1 MLQPAT
7 MALYPALLFT
17 MLEISLL
24 SLFITGLLGGVHCL
38 GMCGGIVT
46 AISVTGQGSK
56 PWLLLGYNLGRLGS
70 YVLIG
75 ALLGGLAQWGVAQA
89 DFRPLQLGLFAAANV
104 LMILLG
110 LYLAGLSGAV
120 TRIERLGQPLWRKLQ
135 PLTRRLLPL
144 RHGWQSV
151 LVGALWGWLPCGL
164 VYTASLAALASQ
176 RATDGAL
183 VMLSFGLGTLPNLL
197 LMGVFAQR
205 LGQWKQQR
213 PVRLL
218 AGLAVSAIGC
228 WHLAQLLLSAW
239 R

>member
-1 MLQPAT
+1 
-7 MALYPALLFT
+7 

-24 SLFITGLLGGVHCL
+24 SLFLTGLLGGVHCL

-56 PWLLLGYNLGRLGS
+56 PLLLLGYNLGRLTS
-70 YVLIG
+70 YVVIG
-75 ALLGGLAQWGVAQA
+75 ALLGGLAQWGIAQA

-104 LMILLG
+104 LLILLG
-110 LYLAGLSGAV
+110 LYLAGLSAAV
-120 TRIERLGQPLWRKLQ
+120 TRLEKLGQPLWRSLQ

-151 LVGALWGWLPCGL
+151 LVGALWGWVPCGL
-164 VYTASLAALASQ
+164 VYTASLSALASQ
-176 RATDGAL
+176 SASSGAL

-197 LMGVFAQR
+197 LMGAFASK
-205 LGQWKQQR
+205 LGQWKRQR

-218 AGLAVSAIGC
+218 AGLTVSAMGA
-228 WHLAQLLLSAW
+228 WHLLQLLLNAS

>member
-1 MLQPAT
+1 
-7 MALYPALLFT
+7 

-24 SLFITGLLGGVHCL
+24 SLFLTGLLGGVHCL

-46 AISVTGQGSK
+46 AISVTGRGNK
-56 PWLLLGYNLGRLGS
+56 PLLLLGYNLGRLAS
-70 YVLIG
+70 YVAIG

-89 DFRPLQLGLFAAANV
+89 DFRPLQLALFAAANV
-104 LMILLG
+104 LLILLG

-120 TRIERLGQPLWRKLQ
+120 TRIEKLGQPLWRSLQ

-151 LVGALWGWLPCGL
+151 LVGAVWGWVPCGL
-164 VYTASLAALASQ
+164 VYTASLSALASQ
-176 RATDGAL
+176 SAASGAL

-197 LMGVFAQR
+197 LMGAFASK

-218 AGLAVSAIGC
+218 AGLTVSAMGA
-228 WHLAQLLLSAW
+228 WHLLQLLLNAS

>member
-1 MLQPAT
+1 
-7 MALYPALLFT
+7 

-24 SLFITGLLGGVHCL
+24 SLFLTGLLGGVHCL
-38 GMCGGIVT
+38 GMCGGIVA
-46 AISVTGQGSK
+46 AISVAGQGSK
-56 PWLLLGYNLGRLGS
+56 PWLLLGYNLGRLAS

-104 LMILLG
+104 LLVLLG
-110 LYLAGLSGAV
+110 LYLAGLSAAV
-120 TRIERLGQPLWRKLQ
+120 TRIEKMGQPLWRRLQ

-144 RHGWQSV
+144 RHGWQSI
-151 LVGALWGWLPCGL
+151 LVGAVWGWVPCGL
-164 VYTASLAALASQ
+164 VYTASLSALASQ
-176 RATDGAL
+176 RASSGAL

-197 LMGVFAQR
+197 LMGAFAHK

-218 AGLAVSAIGC
+218 AGLAVCAIGV
-228 WHLAQLLLSAW
+228 WHLAQLAISAW

>member
-89 DFRPLQLGLFAAANV
+89 DFRPLQLALFAAANV
-104 LMILLG
+104 LMILLCYF
-110 LYLAGLSGAV
+110 LF
-120 TRIERLGQPLWRKLQ
+120 
-135 PLTRRLLPL
+135 
-144 RHGWQSV
+144 V
-151 LVGALWGWLPCGL
+151 LVSR
-164 VYTASLAALASQ
+164 VSLKP
-176 RATDGAL
+176 RE
-183 VMLSFGLGTLPNLL
+183 
-197 LMGVFAQR
+197 
-205 LGQWKQQR
+205 
-213 PVRLL
+213 
-218 AGLAVSAIGC
+218 
-228 WHLAQLLLSAW
+228 
-239 R
+239 

>member
-1 MLQPAT
+1 
-7 MALYPALLFT
+7 

-24 SLFITGLLGGVHCL
+24 SLFLTGLLGGVHCL

-56 PWLLLGYNLGRLGS
+56 PLLLLGYNLGRLAS
-70 YVLIG
+70 YVAIG
-75 ALLGGLAQWGVAQA
+75 ALLGGLAQWGVAEA

-104 LMILLG
+104 LLILLG

-120 TRIERLGQPLWRKLQ
+120 TRIEKLGQPLWRSLQ

-151 LVGALWGWLPCGL
+151 LVGALWGWVPCGL
-164 VYTASLAALASQ
+164 VYTASLSALASQ
-176 RATDGAL
+176 SAASGAL

-197 LMGVFAQR
+197 LMGAFASK

-218 AGLAVSAIGC
+218 AGLTVSAMGA
-228 WHLAQLLLSAW
+228 WHLLQLLLNAS

>member
-1 MLQPAT
+1 
-7 MALYPALLFT
+7 

-24 SLFITGLLGGVHCL
+24 SLFLTGLLGGVHCL

-56 PWLLLGYNLGRLGS
+56 PLLLLGYNLGRLAS
-70 YVLIG
+70 YIAIG

-104 LMILLG
+104 LLILLG

-120 TRIERLGQPLWRKLQ
+120 TRIEKLGQPLWRSLQ

-151 LVGALWGWLPCGL
+151 LVGALWGWVPCGL
-164 VYTASLAALASQ
+164 VYTASLSALASQ
-176 RATDGAL
+176 SAGSGAL

-197 LMGVFAQR
+197 LMGAFASK

-218 AGLAVSAIGC
+218 AGLTVSAMGA
-228 WHLAQLLLSAW
+228 WHLLQLLLNAS